1 MSEDVTPDVMDAL
14 QHVVDFVSTVVPM
27 AVWDIVLDAENRV
40 PHNAADAL
48 EIAVQHVIHIAVKP
62 VMMHVW
68 VHAKIRACKNAL
80 IHVLTHV
87 LISASDVRLHVHKT
101 VCISV
106 QDQILEFQHQYVLMY
121 HNYIAPKGYNLLVL
135 WFLQPEINQ

>member
-1 MSEDVTPDVMDAL
+1 MPVATDAL
-14 QHVVDFVSTVVPM
+14 QHVVDSVLT
-27 AVWDIVLDAENRV
+27 AVTTAAWGNVLDAENRV
-40 PHNAADAL
+40 PRNAADAL
-48 EIAVQHVIHIAVKP
+48 EIVVQHVIHIAAKP
-62 VMMHVW
+62 VMMRVW
-68 VHAKIRACKNAL
+68 VHAKIHACKNAL

-101 VCISV
+101 ACISV

-121 HNYIAPKGYNLLVL
+121 RNYIAPKGYNLLVL

>member
-1 MSEDVTPDVMDAL
+1 MSEDATLDVMDAL

-27 AVWDIVLDAENRV
+27 AVWDSVLDAENRV

-48 EIAVQHVIHIAVKP
+48 EIAAQHAIHIAVKP
-62 VMMHVW
+62 VMMRVW
-68 VHAKIRACKNAL
+68 IHAKIHACKNAL

-87 LISASDVRLHVHKT
+87 LISASDVRLHAHKT
-101 VCISV
+101 ACISV
-106 QDQILEFQHQYVLMY
+106 RDQTPEFQHQYVLMH